1 MYPKNAA
8 SPPTIAI
15 GALINVSTG
24 AVTTTGASVTVTPQ
38 GGSETAGGGTLACLG
53 TSGIWQYTPTQA
65 ETNYTAFTVA
75 VYESGCIPVAV
86 TVVTSAN
93 STAGYPGGVPAIA
106 AGAKSGLPVLDSS
119 TGLLLSGYGGGLV
132 GMNVT
137 EWNGTAVGGLPPTA
151 AAIATAVWTDTTSG
165 DFTTSGSAGKE
176 LLTTIPAAIA
186 AIPTNPYTGT
196 PPTAA
201 AIATAVWQDTTA
213 GDFGTSG
220 SAGKELLTT
229 IPAAIAAIPTNP
241 YTGTP
246 PTAAAIATAVWTD
259 TTSGDFTTSG
269 SPGKELVTTIP
280 AAIAAIPTN
289 PYTGTPPTAAA
300 IATAVWTDTTS
311 GDFTTS
317 GSAGA
322 VLIGI
327 AASIPSAATIARAVW
342 QDATAGD
349 FTINGSAGKELKTT
363 LPAAV
368 AAIPTNPYT
377 GTPPTAAAIASAVWQ
392 DTTAG
397 DFTVAHSVGS
407 MVTNIG
413 SGTVAF
419 SVNALAN
426 APSGGGGGGGGGA
439 SASEVWEDTFSG
451 GDFDTAGSVGAA
463 LMQFLTGGPLVQPPS
478 LVQPGGAI
486 ELEQYASYKAE
497 RGNAVAITINV
508 PFDLTGADVHL
519 WIAPQTNGAPVMP
532 PAIDVAG
539 CTVEGP
545 TTAATG
551 LSADI
556 SGAETGGLSPCSPY
570 AWCFVAYF
578 PGGDQVPITAWSDC
592 TVAPEWRL

>member
-259 TTSGDFTTSG
+259 TTSGDFTNVRFARQGVGDDDPRRDRRHPHQSLHGHAAHCGGDRHGSVDRHHVGRLHHVRFGGGRADRHRGQYPQRRDHRQRRLAGRHGGRFHHQRQRRQGAQDDSAGGRFRWATCSC
-269 SPGKELVTTIP
+269 SPGSDDP
-280 AAIAAIPTN
+280 
-289 PYTGTPPTAAA
+289 
-300 IATAVWTDTTS
+300 
-311 GDFTTS
+311 
-317 GSAGA
+317 GSCSRHPWNN
-322 VLIGI
+322 V
-327 AASIPSAATIARAVW
+327 VC
-342 QDATAGD
+342 
-349 FTINGSAGKELKTT
+349 
-363 LPAAV
+363 
-368 AAIPTNPYT
+368 
-377 GTPPTAAAIASAVWQ
+377 
-392 DTTAG
+392 
-397 DFTVAHSVGS
+397 
-407 MVTNIG
+407 IG
-413 SGTVAF
+413 SRKR
-419 SVNALAN
+419 
-426 APSGGGGGGGGGA
+426 
-439 SASEVWEDTFSG
+439 
-451 GDFDTAGSVGAA
+451 
-463 LMQFLTGGPLVQPPS
+463 QQ
-478 LVQPGGAI
+478 
-486 ELEQYASYKAE
+486 
-497 RGNAVAITINV
+497 
-508 PFDLTGADVHL
+508 
-519 WIAPQTNGAPVMP
+519 
-532 PAIDVAG
+532 
-539 CTVEGP
+539 
-545 TTAATG
+545 
-551 LSADI
+551 
-556 SGAETGGLSPCSPY
+556 
-570 AWCFVAYF
+570 
-578 PGGDQVPITAWSDC
+578 
-592 TVAPEWRL
+592 